1 MVEHTAHATAT
12 GLAHLESIAERMA
25 AVSQQYSEAEL
36 RTIAAY
42 LEAMIDALDVRE
54 QRPSGGPAP
63 H

>member
-12 GLAHLESIAERMA
+12 GLAHFESIAERMA